1 MLGGYTVVVATNNGV
16 NLWFAMLILAP
27 LVVGLIGLIVER
39 CLIQWLYG
47 RMIDTLLATWGL
59 SLLFIGIIT
68 SIFGAS
74 TSTVISPPL
83 GTVTIGEYTSSGY
96 ELFLILVVIVLLAL
110 VYMTLKFTSLGL
122 VARATMQNSDMSAC
136 LGISTSKIY
145 MVTFSL
151 GAAVSGLAGGLLVPI
166 TGVLPN
172 IGVIYIAKAFI
183 TVISGGSAI
192 LAGTTSASVL
202 LGGVNGIMSYITGPT
217 FGEVALLFTAI
228 ILLRLM
234 PTGITG
240 RFFRKEPIMRL
251 YGTFNG
257 TLVIAGLAIIFTLIA
272 PSIFQFFT
280 IITLTQVIG
289 LSILALSLALVWGF
303 GGILCFGQSAFF
315 GIGAYAYSVAAVN
328 IGGSTGS
335 IFIAILAAAIF
346 AAILGYFCILRQSVR
361 CLPCSDYINCLTYL
375 IFFNAAHLR
384 SRI

>member
-1 MLGGYTVVVATNNGV
+1 MDLFFSLSLQILYGVANLALISLGLAIVFGMMRVINLAHGEFLMLGGYTVVVATNNGF
-16 NLWFAMLILAP
+16 NIWFAMLILAP

-83 GTVTIGEYTSSGY
+83 GAVTIGDYTSSGY
-96 ELFLILVVIVLLAL
+96 ELFLIFVVILLLIL
-110 VYMTLKFTSLGL
+110 VYLTLKFTSLGL
-122 VARATMQNSDMSAC
+122 VARATMQNADMSAC
-136 LGISTSKIY
+136 LGISTSRIY

-151 GAAVSGLAGGLLVPI
+151 GAAVSGLAGGLLAPI

-192 LAGTTSASVL
+192 LAGTTSASTL
-202 LGGVNGIMSYITGPT
+202 LGGVNGVMSYATGPT

-240 RFFRKEPIMRL
+240 RFFRK
-251 YGTFNG
+251 
-257 TLVIAGLAIIFTLIA
+257 
-272 PSIFQFFT
+272 SQ
-280 IITLTQVIG
+280 
-289 LSILALSLALVWGF
+289 
-303 GGILCFGQSAFF
+303 
-315 GIGAYAYSVAAVN
+315 
-328 IGGSTGS
+328 
-335 IFIAILAAAIF
+335 
-346 AAILGYFCILRQSVR
+346 
-361 CLPCSDYINCLTYL
+361 
-375 IFFNAAHLR
+375 
-384 SRI
+384 

>member
-1 MLGGYTVVVATNNGV
+1 MDLFFSLALQILYGIANLALISLGLAIVFGMMRVINLAHGEFIMLGGYTVVVATNNGV

-74 TSTVISPPL
+74 TSTVVSPPL

-96 ELFLILVVIVLLAL
+96 ELFLIFVVIVLLAL
-110 VYMTLKFTSLGL
+110 VYLTLKFTSLGL
-122 VARATMQNSDMSAC
+122 VARATMQNADMSAC

-151 GAAVSGLAGGLLVPI
+151 GAAVSGLAGGLLAPI

-240 RFFRKEPIMRL
+240 RFFRK
-251 YGTFNG
+251 
-257 TLVIAGLAIIFTLIA
+257 
-272 PSIFQFFT
+272 SQ
-280 IITLTQVIG
+280 
-289 LSILALSLALVWGF
+289 
-303 GGILCFGQSAFF
+303 
-315 GIGAYAYSVAAVN
+315 
-328 IGGSTGS
+328 
-335 IFIAILAAAIF
+335 
-346 AAILGYFCILRQSVR
+346 
-361 CLPCSDYINCLTYL
+361 
-375 IFFNAAHLR
+375 
-384 SRI
+384 

>member
-1 MLGGYTVVVATNNGV
+1 MDLFFSLALQILYGIANLALISLGLAIVFGMMRVINLAHGEFLMLGGYTVVVATNNGV
-16 NLWFAMLILAP
+16 NIWFAMLILAP
-27 LVVGLIGLIVER
+27 LVVGIIGLIVER

-68 SIFGAS
+68 SVFGAS

-83 GTVTIGEYTSSGY
+83 GAVTIGYYTSSGY
-96 ELFLILVVIVLLAL
+96 ELFLIFVVIVLLIL
-110 VYMTLKFTSLGL
+110 VYLTLKFTSLGL
-122 VARATMQNSDMSAC
+122 VARATMQNADMAAC
-136 LGISTSKIY
+136 LGISTSRIY

-151 GAAVSGLAGGLLVPI
+151 GAAVSGLAGGLLAPI

-202 LGGVNGIMSYITGPT
+202 LGGVNGVMSYVTGPT

-240 RFFRKEPIMRL
+240 RFFRK
-251 YGTFNG
+251 
-257 TLVIAGLAIIFTLIA
+257 
-272 PSIFQFFT
+272 SQ
-280 IITLTQVIG
+280 
-289 LSILALSLALVWGF
+289 
-303 GGILCFGQSAFF
+303 
-315 GIGAYAYSVAAVN
+315 
-328 IGGSTGS
+328 
-335 IFIAILAAAIF
+335 
-346 AAILGYFCILRQSVR
+346 
-361 CLPCSDYINCLTYL
+361 
-375 IFFNAAHLR
+375 
-384 SRI
+384 

>member
-1 MLGGYTVVVATNNGV
+1 MDLFFSLALQILYGIANLALISLGLAIVFGMMRVINLAHGEFLMLGGYTVVVATNNGV
-16 NLWFAMLILAP
+16 NIWFAMLILAP
-27 LVVGLIGLIVER
+27 LVVGIIGLIVER

-83 GTVTIGEYTSSGY
+83 GAVTIGDYTSSGY
-96 ELFLILVVIVLLAL
+96 ELFLIFVVIVLLIL
-110 VYMTLKFTSLGL
+110 VYSTLKFTSLGL
-122 VARATMQNSDMSAC
+122 VARATMQNADMAAC
-136 LGISTSKIY
+136 LGISTSRIY

-151 GAAVSGLAGGLLVPI
+151 GAAVSGLAGGLLAPI

-202 LGGVNGIMSYITGPT
+202 LGGVNGIMSYVTGPT

-240 RFFRKEPIMRL
+240 RFFRK
-251 YGTFNG
+251 
-257 TLVIAGLAIIFTLIA
+257 
-272 PSIFQFFT
+272 SQ
-280 IITLTQVIG
+280 
-289 LSILALSLALVWGF
+289 
-303 GGILCFGQSAFF
+303 
-315 GIGAYAYSVAAVN
+315 
-328 IGGSTGS
+328 
-335 IFIAILAAAIF
+335 
-346 AAILGYFCILRQSVR
+346 
-361 CLPCSDYINCLTYL
+361 
-375 IFFNAAHLR
+375 
-384 SRI
+384 